1 MGINAIFSDYYD
13 LGYNMRSNLF
23 QGQAKGQGWRLPGIV
38 AGVFTFGVLTP
49 SRTPMGS
56 ET

>member
-38 AGVFTFGVLTP
+38 AGVFTFGVFTP